1 MRDVTKIEAARIGR
15 TLSVAIAAV
24 LFGSTMILSA
34 VGPARASE
42 SAVLAASQPTP
53 APARYLA

>member
-1 MRDVTKIEAARIGR
+1 MNKNTPAPARAIGQ
-15 TLSVAIAAV
+15 TVSVALTAV

-34 VGPARASE
+34 VGPARASDNP
-42 SAVLAASQPTP
+42 VLASTASTP

>member
-24 LFGSTMILSA
+24 LFGSTLFLSA
-34 VGPARASE
+34 VGPARSSVCAGLS
-42 SAVLAASQPTP
+42 ASQPTP

>member
-1 MRDVTKIEAARIGR
+1 MQKQTKNVRELGQMA
-15 TLSVAIAAV
+15 SVALTAV

-42 SAVLAASQPTP
+42 TPVLASDTTP
-53 APARYLA
+53 ATLRYLA